1 MFVNSPIDAIFGG
14 KAIAVLGELKG
25 LHQAWEAHGQLPW
38 RELVLPVADLASKP
52 IPISRNLRVLMGNIE
67 SIVLARTY
75 PLLSDL
81 LLDPNTGQLKQV
93 GDTMHRPALATTLLN
108 IAEQGSDYIYNTMA
122 STLAAEVQ
130 ANGGI
135 LTEADIRGYKVK
147 VSQPLISDLFGY
159 TYYGPAG
166 SSAGGA
172 AVVGVI
178 KFMEGYTTP
187 LVSQGLVYYHRLVEG
202 MKHLFAMKL
211 SLGDP
216 AYINTT
222 LPLAAMTSNTYMSQL
237 RSITL
242 DSSVL
247 PNLNMY
253 GGVYNLTTRP
263 MPIIDSGTSHV
274 SIIDIYG
281 NAVSLT
287 TTINTY
293 FGSCIISPSTGI
305 IFNNEMDDF
314 SNPSNTSNY
323 FNLASGPNNYP
334 TPGKRP
340 ISSMSPSVLVSP
352 VSGKV
357 RLVVGGSGGPR

>member
-1 MFVNSPIDAIFGG
+1 MFVNSPIDAILGG
-14 KAIAVLGELKG
+14 KAIAVLAELKG

-38 RELVLPVADLASKP
+38 RELVLPIADLASKP

-75 PLLSDL
+75 PPLSDL
-81 LLDPNTGQLKQV
+81 LIDPSTGQLKQV
-93 GDTMHRPALATTLLN
+93 GDTMHRPALATTLRN

-147 VSQPLISDLFGY
+147 VSQPLISELFGY
-159 TYYGPAG
+159 TYYGPSG

-178 KFMEGYTTP
+178 KFMEGYAEP
-187 LVSQGLVYYHRLVEG
+187 LVSQGLVHYHRLVEG
-202 MKHLFAMKL
+202 VKHLFAMKL

-216 AYINTT
+216 AYVNTT
-222 LPLAAMTSNTYMSQL
+222 LPLAAMTSTTYMSQL

-253 GGVYNLTTRP
+253 GGMYNLTTHP

-274 SIIDIYG
+274 SILDTYG

-323 FNLASGPNNYP
+323 FNSASGPNNYP

-352 VSGKV
+352 VTGKV
-357 RLVVGGSGGPR
+357 RMIVGGSGGPR